1 MKTKRLLSVIA
12 VILALLITLNT
23 ASAAMGTAADY
34 LNEITATENSNESE
48 NDIFSPPEKSPV
60 SENEDITVS
69 DNALRFPD
77 VQNSQSFEEAEY
89 GEPIQ
94 IDKNSKV
101 YQTGDRSF
109 RTVFSEIPNTF
120 ENKWGKETEYN
131 STLVLKEKL
140 FSSDY
145 YTAKASDIKV
155 RLPAEEE
162 TNPGISV
169 EYDGVKVKL
178 E

>member
-1 MKTKRLLSVIA
+1 MNRK
-12 VILALLITLNT
+12 
-23 ASAAMGTAADY
+23 
-34 LNEITATENSNESE
+34 
-48 NDIFSPPEKSPV
+48 NDIFSPPEKNHQYQK
-60 SENEDITVS
+60 NEDITVS

-131 STLVLKEKL
+131 STLVLKEKNCL
-140 FSSDY
+140 AA
-145 YTAKASDIKV
+145 TIIPPK
-155 RLPAEEE
+155 PA
-162 TNPGISV
+162 I
-169 EYDGVKVKL
+169 
-178 E
+178 